1 MPPQHS
7 GKLHSTPKLVDLM
20 NLVAAVI
27 PGKWREV
34 ALGLGL
40 DSADISRIEAS
51 VPTHNPTPCYIDVF
65 DTWKN
70 KGTEDYTWD
79 TLLKALRTSLV
90 GESKLAST
98 IEGQI
103 QSIAHDS
110 NLTSCM
116 VVTGAHILKWW
127 HVIFKTLFTLK
138 FITVKIYLVRLGSP
152 GLSV

>member
-1 MPPQHS
+1 MPAVPDICLYNFFLNGIYSLLIVPPQHS
-7 GKLHSTPKLVDLM
+7 GKLHSTPELPDLM

-34 ALGLGL
+34 ALQLGL
-40 DSADISRIEAS
+40 NLADISRIEADVS
-51 VPTHNPTPCYIDVF
+51 THDSIHCYLAVF

-79 TLLKALRTSLV
+79 TLLKALRTPLV

-103 QSIAHDS
+103 QSLVHDS
-110 NLTSCM
+110 NLTSW
-116 VVTGAHILKWW
+116 LSREP
-127 HVIFKTLFTLK
+127 IF
-138 FITVKIYLVRLGSP
+138 
-152 GLSV
+152 